1 MWCGLCP
8 RPFPRS
14 TARGWQAHGFKLT
27 PVPGLLMT
35 TDLLPE
41 VTVDLISLSQET
53 PGAHGAGHGWQ
64 IRDKGLSWLPVK

>member
-14 TARGWQAHGFKLT
+14 TARGWQAHCLKLI

-35 TDLLPE
+35 THLPE
-41 VTVDLISLSQET
+41 VTVDLINLSQET
-53 PGAHGAGHGWQ
+53 AGAHGAGHGQ
-64 IRDKGLSWLPVK
+64 QSKDKGLSWLPVK